1 MPSCWYYI
9 CVRWYVTWMYDF
21 FLLKYLTELNPRT
34 LPYLVWIPW
43 LCLQLHIVRYSFLY
57 NLYLIFISYN
67 FEFVLKF
74 SSYYDFNI
82 QVMNQMINMI
92 ATYDE
97 YDGWTVRH
105 DDQIV
110 SPLQQDRYFRH
121 VVLVTYWFFCS
132 FFIPRLYLLYF
143 GLLHSSSMGS
153 KKTIE
158 LTKNYIY
165 STCLKGYIICNVN
178 SAFFFTRT

>member
-1 MPSCWYYI
+1 MCSIYFNLRCCASAINNLMFQVICIGSCYLSCPVALIMYETLPTVQLRTYSLYLVEMPSCWYYI

-97 YDGWTVRH
+97 YDGW
-105 DDQIV
+105 
-110 SPLQQDRYFRH
+110 
-121 VVLVTYWFFCS
+121 
-132 FFIPRLYLLYF
+132 
-143 GLLHSSSMGS
+143 
-153 KKTIE
+153 
-158 LTKNYIY
+158 
-165 STCLKGYIICNVN
+165 
-178 SAFFFTRT
+178 